1 MGYNEGMPNPKGSTY
16 EVGKKLP
23 FNIFAFRVSVPLE
36 RASELECIV
45 KKIHH
50 SRRDCI
56 KSFVSDDNYSHL
68 HFRCCG
74 SEKRKRIIE
83 EISITGLKD
92 FFVTNSFDGI
102 VFDDIK

>member
-1 MGYNEGMPNPKGSTY
+1 MANPKGSTY

-23 FNIFAFRVSVPLE
+23 FNIFAFRVSVPIE
-36 RASELECIV
+36 RSSELEAIV

-56 KSFVSDDNYSHL
+56 KSFNSDDNYSHL
-68 HFRCCG
+68 CFRCCG
-74 SEKRKRIIE
+74 SLKRNSIIQ
-83 EISITGLKD
+83 EISIAGLKD

-102 VFDDIK
+102 IFKDIE